1 MKRIIGFV
9 TFCGLV
15 LVGCS
20 HIESNDIIQQ
30 DNSSRLVGEVLAKEN
45 EWQES
50 EYFTSEKLSMI
61 GEPQLLGFTHSKEG
75 KIVASQTGK
84 YGWHFWG
91 ESVKSGD
98 FLRVKGTHQLAGK
111 EVGLVSNAKLL
122 GPNSGADN
130 HAPTNM
136 TFPTSGMWK
145 LDAFIDGKLFGSVNV
160 KVEN

>member
-1 MKRIIGFV
+1 MKRILGFI
-9 TFCGLV
+9 TICGLV

-20 HIESNDIIQQ
+20 HKESNGTIQQ
-30 DNSSRLVGEVLAKEN
+30 VNSSRLVGEVLAKEN

-50 EYFTSEKLSMI
+50 EFFTSENLSFI

-75 KIVASQTGK
+75 KIVVGNTEK

-91 ESVKSGD
+91 ESVKIGD
-98 FLRVKGTHQLAGK
+98 FLTVKGTNQITHK
-111 EVGLVSNAKLL
+111 EIELVSNAKLL

-145 LDAFIDGKLFGSVNV
+145 LDAYIDGKVFGSVYV
-160 KVEN
+160 KAEN

>member
-1 MKRIIGFV
+1 M
-9 TFCGLV
+9 
-15 LVGCS
+15 
-20 HIESNDIIQQ
+20 NQQ
-30 DNSSRLVGEVLAKEN
+30 DNSPGLVGEAQAKEN

-50 EYFTSEKLSMI
+50 EYFNSENLSLI
-61 GEPQLLGFTHSKEG
+61 GEPQLLGFTHSKEE
-75 KIVASQTGK
+75 KIVVSQTGK

-98 FLRVKGTHQLAGK
+98 FLRVKGTHQLTGK
-111 EVGLVSNAKLL
+111 EVELVSNAKLL

-136 TFPTSGMWK
+136 TFRTGGMWK
-145 LDAFIDGKLFGSVNV
+145 LNAYIDGKLLGSVYV